1 MTQAKPPQR
10 LLVVFNPKSGQGSDL
25 LRQFVMLAEGQG
37 LDVETRELTTRDPAE
52 HLHDLE
58 SFDALVAAGG
68 DGTVSSVSYAARRAN
83 VPILALPVGTANLI
97 AQNLALPTD
106 ALGLLDVVRAG
117 HTLRVDLGELQVKD
131 ERAGFAML
139 AGAGADASMIK
150 ESEDLKKRFGAL
162 AYVISAMRQVNPK
175 RTTFHVIADGEKREF
190 EGIGVMVANMGMA
203 NYRMPITTDISPRD
217 GRFTVI
223 LLKAGN
229 ILQLIPNLIDSL
241 RAKFDLGDPMF
252 SDNLETFEAREVQV
266 DAIEPFPMQYD
277 GELHVETTP
286 FTARILP
293 GAVRFLTLERPADI
307 ET

>member
-1 MTQAKPPQR
+1 MTQATPPKR

-37 LDVETRELTTRDPAE
+37 LSLEMRELTTRDPGE
-52 HLHDLE
+52 HLHDLQ
-58 SFDALVAAGG
+58 SYDALVAAGG
-68 DGTVSSVSYAARRAN
+68 DGTVSSVAYAARN
-83 VPILALPVGTANLI
+83 TNIPILAVPVGTANLI

-106 ALGLLDVVRAG
+106 ALGLLEVVRVG
-117 HTLRVDLGELQVKD
+117 HTLRVDLGELEVKG

-139 AGAGADASMIK
+139 AGAGADAAMIK
-150 ESEDLKKRFGAL
+150 ESEDLKKRFGSM

-190 EGIGVMVANMGMA
+190 EGIGVMIANMGMA
-203 NYRMPITTDISPRD
+203 NYRMPITSDISPRD

-223 LLKAGN
+223 LLTAGN
-229 ILQLIPNLIDSL
+229 ILQLVPNLIDSL
-241 RAKFDLGDPMF
+241 LVKFDLADPMF
-252 SDNLETFEAREVQV
+252 SGNLETFQASEVQV
-266 DAIEPFPMQYD
+266 DAVEPFPMQYD

-293 GAVRFLTLERPADI
+293 GAVRFLTLERPTDI